1 MTLAYFC
8 SAVFSVAL
16 LSLLHTWKE
25 EKNSWKSNAV
35 AHSGRERQLG
45 FAWPQWKI
53 TAVLCSVIHSRS
65 HRIKESGYNRSRELN
80 SAGIVHSWLWPVA
93 FRLLPPSPRDSFPP
107 HFCDLL
113 FQSPRIFQLW
123 VAEGEVH
130 EPEYWIHNYQ
140 NNPSSSSSCSRLLSP
155 VYWFRAAFQK
165 KKKALRGMTSFIRFS
180 QLRWNP
186 ACWTSSIPE
195 SAKRQI
201 GNLCKWANRNVCFPF
216 CWWWHAHVVELLTVF
231 ISPMM
236 WYTHDTRSVA

>member
-165 KKKALRGMTSFIRFS
+165 KKKRPWEVWLLLLDSLNSDEILPVEPVQSLRVPKGRSEISANGQTGMS
-180 QLRWNP
+180 
-186 ACWTSSIPE
+186 
-195 SAKRQI
+195 
-201 GNLCKWANRNVCFPF
+201 
-216 CWWWHAHVVELLTVF
+216 VF
-231 ISPMM
+231 HSVGGGMPM
-236 WYTHDTRSVA
+236 W